1 MKHKMNQV
9 TPKAGTLKQT
19 NEFQNALRKL
29 IASVLM
35 LAVLAMNP
43 GSIMAGVK
51 AADSCCETPSKK
63 MDDSKSAWLSLP
75 SKEMLKTADSEMT
88 VNLYKSLKESKV
100 KKFAK
105 LFAAGDA
112 EVNALFISETTI
124 GLSSDVVADEYIN
137 NEFAA
142 ENIPVAFG
150 HSADTDVNDLFTAEE
165 AGITQSAN
173 VVIADEQLD
182 NMFNAE
188 NITLPGDDSFA
199 KADLEIVR
207 NMHDEFQVKLA
218 SIIND

>member
-1 MKHKMNQV
+1 MNQV

>member
-124 GLSSDVVADEYIN
+124 GLSADVVADEYIN

>member
-1 MKHKMNQV
+1 MNQV

-124 GLSSDVVADEYIN
+124 GLSADVVADEYIN

>member
-1 MKHKMNQV
+1 MNQV

-150 HSADTDVNDLFTAEE
+150 HSADIDVNDLFTAEE

>member
-150 HSADTDVNDLFTAEE
+150 HSADIDVNDLFTAEE